1 MAMRSI
7 MPQQPAVD
15 ERLVMPE
22 SGFEVVGGV
31 VFAVSPAHEP
41 HGSRHSKLSAL
52 LEAYVAPGFN
62 AATDM
67 LTRTS
72 RIDDFAP
79 DGSVY
84 PVARDPVTGGRQLEQ
99 LAFEVTSAESLA
111 HAGRKAAELV
121 RRGVR
126 RVFAIDV
133 ERQRGLEWS
142 ARTGGWEI
150 LGPDAVIDDP
160 ALVIPLPVHD
170 LVAAA
175 HSDDAVARALLA
187 KDNPVLVANIA
198 RERADAARSAASRA
212 RLEATARAVV
222 AVLEARGFAPTDA
235 QRRTIASTDDLA
247 TLERWLV
254 AAVTCVDVD
263 GLLAEG

>member
-1 MAMRSI
+1 
-7 MPQQPAVD
+7 
-15 ERLVMPE
+15 
-22 SGFEVVGGV
+22 

-72 RIDDFAP
+72 RMDDFAP

-142 ARTGGWEI
+142 SRTGGWEI

-198 RERADAARSAASRA
+198 RERAEAASRA
-212 RLEATARAVV
+212 GLEATARAVV
-222 AVLEARGFAPTDA
+222 AVLEARGLAPSDA
-235 QRRTIASTDDLA
+235 QRRVIASTDDLA
-247 TLERWLV
+247 TLERWHV
-254 AAVTCVDVD
+254 AAITCADVD
-263 GLLAEG
+263 GLLAEA